1 MHVAPCLKAGARLIR
16 NLDKRKKPTFSPI
29 FKILSHGGGGGGGG
43 ECVGGGG
50 GRLLHKTSILCHLKN
65 YLFFFT

>member
-43 ECVGGGG
+43 GAWYVCVCGGGSP
-50 GRLLHKTSILCHLKN
+50 T
-65 YLFFFT
+65 T